1 MRSVRGSL
9 FLDYVRMLRSQKAV
23 DWRQYLV
30 PQDLAYLTAKIDPD
44 GWYPMETF
52 ERMGNEILRTIAQG
66 QLHVVQLWGR
76 HSAGQLAVAN
86 PTLLSPGDPV
96 ETLKQFHVLRQTLF
110 DFPALEISV
119 LRDDEA
125 QVIVHY
131 HMGMPAE
138 EAATCQTLGFF
149 EGLVTLAG
157 ATVASASIVERS
169 WDGSDRTLFR
179 VTWSQP
185 GTN

>member
-1 MRSVRGSL
+1 MRHVRGVL
-9 FLDYVRMLRSQKAV
+9 FLDYVRMLRSQKSV
-23 DWRQYLV
+23 DWKQWLFPQDVAYLV
-30 PQDLAYLTAKIDPD
+30 AKIDPD

-86 PTLLSPGDPV
+86 PTLLTPGDPI
-96 ETLKQFHVLRQTLF
+96 ETLTRFHTLRQTFF
-110 DFPALEISV
+110 DFPALEIPV

-138 EAATCQTLGFF
+138 QAAACQTLGFF

-157 ATVASASIVERS
+157 ATVTSSSLVERS
-169 WDGSDRTLFR
+169 WDDGERTLFR
-179 VTWSQP
+179 VTWSRSRM
-185 GTN
+185 N

>member
-1 MRSVRGSL
+1 MHGVRGLL
-9 FLDYVRMLRSQKAV
+9 FLDYVRMLRAQKTV
-23 DWRQYLV
+23 DWTQWLFPEDCTYLI
-30 PQDLAYLTAKIDPD
+30 AKIDPD
-44 GWYPMETF
+44 AWYPMATF

-86 PTLLSPGDPV
+86 PALLTPGDPIQ
-96 ETLKQFHVLRQTLF
+96 TLQQFHALRQTF
-110 DFPALEISV
+110 FNFPALEIPV
-119 LRDDEA
+119 LRDAEA

-138 EAATCQTLGFF
+138 EAAACQTLGFF

-157 ATVASASIVERS
+157 AKITSSSLVERS
-169 WDGSDRTLFR
+169 WDGGERTLFR
-179 VTWSQP
+179 VTWTQP